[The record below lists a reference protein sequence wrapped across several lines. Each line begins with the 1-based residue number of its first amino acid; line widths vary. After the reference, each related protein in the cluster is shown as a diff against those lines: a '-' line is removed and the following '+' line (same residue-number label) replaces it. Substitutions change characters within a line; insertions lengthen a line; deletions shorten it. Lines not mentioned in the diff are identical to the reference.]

1 MANTISS
8 RTIRFT
14 GLSGFDTE
22 SIVEQLME
30 AEKVKVTKVQKEKQL
45 LLWRQE
51 LYNDLNKD
59 FANFIINTRK
69 AFGITTTTSTGTLIS
84 KSYKSLSWVKKATSS
99 NSSVATV
106 SATSSAYDGTYKVNV
121 KQLAEGVSLA
131 SANEITNVDENGK
144 ILDKDGNP
152 LTELKFTIYD
162 GQVDKEGKLIGF
174 NIEVSNDNGITMQD
188 VVNKI
193 NSSGAN
199 VKASYDSTNKRF
211 FLQTKGTGESA
222 QIKIEASQEN
232 EEIVDNFING
242 LNLTYSGKQVKAT
255 DLSDGLKG
263 QNAIIDFNGA
273 QGMTYSS
280 NTITVN
286 GITMNLTGTG
296 EFTVTVG
303 TDVDGIY
310 EKIKNFVDE
319 YNKLV
324 DKASQLL
331 TQKRYYNYEPL
342 TDEQKKEMS
351 EKEIELWE
359 EKAKSGLLRNDNIIS
374 STMQKIRTALYDK
387 FNGAYDLISQI
398 GITTEK
404 YSSGSAGGK
413 LTIDE
418 EKLKKAISENPE
430 AVMDLLFADGNS
442 TEEKGIVT
450 RIYDNLIDGMED
462 IIEKAGTGNNASLYR
477 QVKST
482 ILIDFVTRLG
492 SRSYLDKSILDY
504 EDKIDELNQKLLQ
517 KEEYYYSKFSSLET
531 YISQMNSQS
540 SWLSSLF
547 SGSGY

>member
-255 DLSDGLKG
+255 VLSDGLKG
-263 QNAIIDFNGA
+263 QNAIIDFN
-273 QGMTYSS
+273 
-280 NTITVN
+280 
-286 GITMNLTGTG
+286 
-296 EFTVTVG
+296 
-303 TDVDGIY
+303 
-310 EKIKNFVDE
+310 
-319 YNKLV
+319 
-324 DKASQLL
+324 
-331 TQKRYYNYEPL
+331 
-342 TDEQKKEMS
+342 
-351 EKEIELWE
+351 EIGR
-359 EKAKSGLLRNDNIIS
+359 AH
-374 STMQKIRTALYDK
+374 
-387 FNGAYDLISQI
+387 
-398 GITTEK
+398 
-404 YSSGSAGGK
+404 
-413 LTIDE
+413 
-418 EKLKKAISENPE
+418 
-430 AVMDLLFADGNS
+430 V
-442 TEEKGIVT
+442 
-450 RIYDNLIDGMED
+450 
-462 IIEKAGTGNNASLYR
+462 
-477 QVKST
+477 
-482 ILIDFVTRLG
+482 
-492 SRSYLDKSILDY
+492 
-504 EDKIDELNQKLLQ
+504 
-517 KEEYYYSKFSSLET
+517 
-531 YISQMNSQS
+531 
-540 SWLSSLF
+540 
-547 SGSGY
+547 